1 MQELLASVG
10 SLSSKERKA
19 LAALLKRQGINL
31 YNVAPIFKRP
41 AQEPALLSYAQQRLW
56 FFWQMDPHN
65 TAFNIPAAL
74 QLHGA
79 LNIEALRQ
87 SFEALIERHESLR
100 TTFTQEDAQAVQV
113 IHPSG
118 TFELNVEQA
127 LGLTDAQQP
136 ATINAFVERES
147 DRPFD
152 LEQGP
157 LLRVSLLKL
166 AEDNHVLLV
175 AMHHIVSDGW
185 SVPIM
190 IEELIQFYQGLVRN
204 EPVTLA
210 PLSVQY
216 ADFALWQRHWMEAG
230 EQERQLAY
238 WREQLG
244 GEQPVLQLPMDRPR
258 GAVQSQVGADHSIT
272 IDPALVTRLK
282 HLVKGENC
290 TLFMLLLASFQALLH
305 RYSGQAQIRVGVPV
319 ANRTRAE
326 AERLIGFFVNTL
338 VLKADIDSHMRFRD
352 LLQQVK
358 STALAGQAHQDLPFE
373 QLLDALQPE
382 RSLSYSPMFQ
392 VMLNHQYEDAN
403 LAPSIEGL
411 RISNLGSDRRTAQY
425 ELTLNTVEVADG
437 LSATLS
443 YATDLFDA
451 STIARISRH
460 WVNLLHAVCDDPARA
475 IGDLPLLDDNERHVL
490 LHDFNVSHFKGGHS
504 QFVQQT
510 LEARAEH
517 APDAIALLFAG
528 HTLTYDAL
536 NRRAN
541 RLAHHLIALG
551 VGPEVL
557 VGVAVERSMDMIV
570 GLLAILKAGGA
581 YVPMD
586 PEYPRERLAFMIEDS
601 AISLLLTQATLLEVL
616 PIPEG
621 VHTLLLDQESDWLEA
636 CSDANPPC
644 RNEAGHLAY
653 MIYTSGSTGRPKAV
667 CVTHGPLSMHCQA
680 IGELYEMSPADCEL
694 HFMSFAF
701 DGAHERWLTSLTH
714 GGRLL
719 IRDNTLW
726 SVEQTYA
733 ALEAFGVTV
742 AAFPP
747 VYLQQLAEYAEQ
759 FSTPPAVRIYC
770 FGGDA
775 VPNASFELVKRVLQ
789 PQFIINGYGP
799 TETVVTPLIWKAG
812 REQSCNAAYAPIG
825 KIVGARTAYVLDAD
839 LNPVPLGSAGELYLG
854 GEGLARGYYQR
865 PGLTAER
872 FVVDPFSTEGG
883 RLYRSGDLVR
893 LRGDGVT
900 EYLGR
905 VDHQVKI
912 RGYRIEL
919 GEIEACLQAH
929 PAVGEA
935 VVVALDGPTGKQLV
949 GYVLP
954 LDLKLDTL
962 TEQDQDLLRT
972 AIRDHLKGSLP
983 DYMLPKH
990 LVLLASLPLTPNGK
1004 LDRKALPTPDFS
1016 VTQHHYVAPQTE
1028 AQQQLVQIW
1037 QDVLKL
1043 AQVGIT
1049 DNFFELGGDSIISI
1063 QVVSRARLAGLRLT
1077 PKDLFQHQTIHSLAA
1092 VAQRVEEQT
1101 IDQGPVS
1108 GASPLTPIQQIFF
1121 GIAVP
1126 ERHHWNQSFLLTP
1139 AQPIVPALLAQ
1150 ALTHL
1155 VRHHDALRLTF
1166 TEQHG
1171 HWQAS
1176 HNDAATAQDVL
1187 WQRQADSTEALLEVC
1202 NQAQRSLDLQHG
1214 PLLRAL
1220 LVDMANGE
1228 QRLLLLVHHLVVDG
1242 VSWRILL
1249 EDLQS
1254 AYQALLEQRAIALA
1268 AKTSSFQAWGEQLQ
1282 RYATDAALHEEL
1294 GFWQAHLHDAPDG
1307 LPGAHADDDLS
1318 GVHAQAVSTRLDK
1331 TLTRQLLQQAPAA
1344 YRTQVNDLLLSAL
1357 ARVICRWTAQPSAL
1371 IQLEGHGREDLF
1383 EHLDLTRTVGWFTSV
1398 FPVKLSP
1405 GQQMGD
1411 SIKAVKEQLRAI
1423 PDKGIGYGVLR
1434 YLGDESAQQSL
1445 RALATARITFNYL
1458 GQFDQSFD
1466 ADALF
1471 TPSSEDSGDNQDV
1484 HAPLDNWLS
1493 INGQVYGGELQL
1505 NWTFSERMFDP
1516 VQMQQLADEYSAQLQ
1531 ALVEHCLEIEPGVA
1545 TPSDFPLAKL
1555 NQAQLDNLS
1564 IDSRQLQDLYPLSPM
1579 QQGMLFHAVYE
1590 PEVSAYVN
1598 QLAVDME
1605 GLDCARFIQAW
1616 RSAVERHDILR
1627 TAFLWQEGLAQP
1639 LQAVHKR
1646 LELDVRQLDWRDQP
1660 DVQSA
1665 LLHLA
1670 STDRDAGFDLE
1681 RAPLL
1686 RLTLVRIAEQR
1697 YHLIY
1702 TNHHILMDGWSNSQL
1717 MGEILQSYAGQ
1728 ALSPLVGRFAHYI
1741 GWLQRQDPALSEQF
1755 WRQQLRTLDEPTRL
1769 SGCFGRTRQSEAV
1782 PGGFDA
1788 FEQVLDTQTTQALD
1802 FFARQQKV
1810 TLNSLVQAAWL
1821 ILLQRYSK
1829 QDTVAFGATVA
1840 GRPADLPGVET
1851 QLGLFINTLPIIAC
1865 PQPNHSVASWVAQ
1878 VQAQNLS
1885 LREHEHTAL
1894 HDIQR
1899 WAGLGSQGLF
1909 DNILVFE
1916 NFPVAEALQQ
1926 AAPGNLVL
1934 GEVSDFEQTNY
1945 ALTVAVSSGA
1955 RLSLSYEYRLA
1966 DFDPRTI
1973 RRIATHF
1980 QHLLLEMIRDPAQA
1994 LGQLSLVAQEEAC
2007 ELLEQAVGGHVEYP
2021 REHCVQQLIEAQV
2034 ARTPEAVAVVMGDQS
2049 LTYQALNTQAN
2060 RLAHKLRDLGAGPDQ
2075 LVGLA
2080 VERSLDMAIGLL
2092 AILKSGAGY
2101 VPLDPN
2107 YPQDRLD
2114 YMLADSGVQLLVI
2127 QDALRERLEIAPHI
2141 HTLNLH
2147 DGLQAYSSANPS
2159 PLATAQNLAYVIYTS
2174 GSTGQPKG
2182 VAIAH
2187 AALAEFCR
2195 IAADYSQLSADDRVL
2210 QFATFSFDGFVEQ
2223 FYPTLCLG
2231 ARVVL
2236 RDAAVWDTGRF
2247 YDEVLRHGI
2256 TVADLPAAYW
2266 HLFALDCAAA
2276 GPRTYGNLRQIH
2288 VGGEAM
2294 SAEGLRHWQAV
2305 GMGAVRLLNTYG
2317 PTEATVVSSTQVCDT
2332 LNLDALSE
2340 HGIPI
2345 GRPLPGRALHVLDK
2359 DFGLATVQNLGEL
2372 YIGGHAGLARAY
2384 HNRPALTA
2392 ERFLPNP
2399 FGQPGERLYRTGD
2412 LACRDEIG
2420 TVLYAGRAD
2429 HQVKVRGFRIEL
2441 GEVEACLQGHEAV
2454 REAAVIALDGPTG
2467 KQLVGYAVPND
2478 GAVVLGDANAQQ
2490 SLRSELR
2497 EYLSSHLPDYMV
2509 PSHLSLLSQLPMTP
2523 NGKLDRKALPAPA
2536 FEQARDFRAPQ
2547 SELQKQLAKI
2557 WEATLGLERV
2567 GLDDNFFELGGDSIV
2582 SIQLV
2587 SRARQEG
2594 IRFTPKDLFQHQTIL
2609 GLSGVA
2615 QRSSGL
2621 VIDQG
2626 PVKGATLLIPI
2637 QQAFFED
2644 AIPQRHHWN
2653 QSILLKSR
2661 ETIVPQALDQALQ
2674 QLLQHHDALRLGF
2687 TQQPHGWQAEHL
2699 ASEEHALL
2707 WTREAATAE
2716 QLTAYCNQAQRS
2728 LNLGNGPL
2736 LRALLVTLQDGSQRL
2751 LVVVHHL
2758 VVDGVSWRIL
2768 LEDLQAA
2775 YHAAKS
2781 GQFARLPAKT
2791 SSFQAWGERLRGYAQ
2806 SAQVQQLPYWQQA
2819 LANAPLDLPCDPLA
2833 AQTTPRVCS
2842 VSVGLDAQQ
2851 TRRLLQDAP
2860 AAYRTQVNDLLLT
2873 ALARAVCQWTVQD
2886 STLIQLEGHG
2896 REDLFDD
2903 IDLTRT
2909 LGWFTTTFP
2918 VKLTPGQ
2925 ALGDSLKAI
2934 KEQLRSIPDRGIG
2947 YGALRYL
2954 ADADSRASLKNL
2966 PVPRITFNYLGQLDQ
2981 SFDEHALFIPAGED
2995 GGDNQDEGAPLENWL
3010 NINGQVFAGELKL
3023 EWSFS
3028 TRHFSEQTIHQLARA
3043 YERELVELIEH
3054 CTDGRHTAAT
3064 PSDFPLAQLTQAQLD
3079 SLPIDSGHIQDIYP
3093 LSPMQQGMLFHTL
3106 YTAQNSAYINQMRLD
3121 MDGLDPQRFAQ
3132 AWSTVIARHDILRT
3146 AFFWEG
3152 ELTQPLQVVH
3162 KQVQLPLQTLDIRH
3176 EANPRSVL
3184 DQLAHAELQQG
3195 LDPRHAPLM
3204 RLVLARTGERA
3215 YHLIFTHHHIL
3226 MDGWSNSQLMGE
3238 VVQSYEGVALAPLVG
3253 RYRDYVSWLQDQDA
3267 RADEHFWKQHLPD
3280 LEEPTLLARAIH
3292 PKVVDA
3298 PAGYG
3303 MHRHEHAEASARRL
3317 EAFAREHKVTANS
3330 IVQAAWLLVLQRYTG
3345 HATVAFGAT
3354 VAGRPAQLSGVEQQ
3368 LGLFINT
3375 LPVVATPQ
3383 ATQRV
3388 NAWVQQVQSH
3398 NLALREHEHVPLY
3411 EIQRW
3416 ANRPGEPLFDSIL
3429 VFENYPVA
3437 EALKQAA
3444 SGELSFGQVDD
3455 HEQTSFALTVAIAL
3469 KDTLSISF
3477 AYDRQ
3482 QFSDEAIQGLSGH
3495 LERLLNSMLE
3505 DPQQRLGNLPMLGA
3519 VQHHNQIELWNQTD
3533 TEYPGEVFVQ
3543 RLFEEQ
3549 VRQQPDTTA
3558 LVFDGQSLSYVE
3570 LNHRANRLAHH
3581 LVSLGVGPDTL
3592 VGIAAER
3599 SLEMVVGLLAILKA
3613 GGAYVP
3619 LDPEYPQ
3626 DRLAYMFE
3634 DSGIPL
3640 LLTQSHLMAAL
3651 PIPAQLNCLCLD
3663 VPQAWSDQSTANPCP
3678 PLAPEN
3684 LAYVIYTSGST
3695 GRPKGAGNR
3704 HVALHNRLMWM
3715 QQAYGID
3722 QQDRILQKT
3731 PFSFDVSVWEFFWP
3745 LMMGA
3750 RLVLAGVGDHR
3761 DPARLVQLITD
3772 EQIST
3777 LHFVPSMLQAFVSD
3791 PRANQCTAPLRIIC
3805 SGEALPIDLQ
3815 RQVTAQL
3822 PNTTLTNL
3830 YGPTEAAIDVT
3841 YWACIE
3847 EQRDAVPIG
3856 QPIANLQTYVL
3867 DANLNPLPAGIAGEL
3882 YLAGIGLARG
3892 YHGRPGLTA
3901 ERFVP
3906 SPFVSG
3912 ALLYRT
3918 GDLAHQRPDG
3928 VIEYAGRL
3936 DHQVKIRGLR
3946 IELGEIEAR
3955 LQEQPAVRE
3964 SVVVARDVAG
3974 SQQLVAY
3981 VVPAD
3986 ADVAVSSH
3994 SEWLHAIKQTLR
4006 AGLPDYMVPAYW
4018 VVLDSMPLSPNGKLD
4033 RKALPLPETVSAS
4046 RNRVEPRNAREQQMC
4061 AAWEQVL
4068 GVDQVSITDNFFE
4081 LGGHSLLVLQV
4092 VSKINGLCDLQ
4103 LSLHDFMTHPS
4114 IEALSDNLAL
4124 QGTQLSVPLN
4134 QNASNHSPLFCFHPN
4149 LGMVHSYHP
4158 LASALRDQ
4166 APVYGI
4172 ICRAF
4177 AQGRWSDIEWQEM
4190 INEYVQSIRAVQPN
4204 GPYHLAGWSLGGT
4217 LALEAA
4223 HILET
4228 AGEQVAFVGLIDPP
4242 PPRTLLAYWEA
4253 VEQQERDEQQHA
4265 PEADNGLELFSLLFP
4280 EHAEAARNVL
4290 NAMELGLSSAER
4302 EATFMAWAR
4311 QHVDQGEAVFASLQL
4326 GKQEM
4331 ALGDEISQHMTRL
4344 AQAFAYRAINAPLH
4358 CWWAQNDKG
4367 PAMIETLERTLQD
4380 ALGKDCLHGSVSLP
4394 TDHEGI
4400 IHDPRMIQSLVS
4412 AFLNATR

>member
-56 FFWQMDPHN
+56 FFWQMDPQN

-74 QLHGA
+74 QLRGT
-79 LNIEALRQ
+79 LDTESLRQ
-87 SFEALIERHESLR
+87 SFESLIERHESLR

-113 IHPSG
+113 IHATG
-118 TFELNVEQA
+118 TFHLNTEQA
-127 LGLTDAQQP
+127 LGLTEDQQA
-136 ATINAFVERES
+136 ATIKAFVERES
-147 DRPFD
+147 DKAFD

-157 LLRVSLLKL
+157 LLRVSLLQL

-190 IEELIQFYQGLVRN
+190 IEELIQFYQGLVHQ
-204 EPVTLA
+204 EPVNLA
-210 PLSVQY
+210 PLTVQY

-230 EQERQLAY
+230 EQERQLTY

-244 GEQPVLQLPMDRPR
+244 AEQTVLQLPMDRPR
-258 GAVQSQVGADHSIT
+258 SAVQSQIGADHNIVIAPSL
-272 IDPALVTRLK
+272 AARLK
-282 HLVKGENC
+282 QLVKRENC

-338 VLKADIDSHMRFRD
+338 VLKADIDSQMRFCD

-358 STALAGQAHQDLPFE
+358 STALAAQAHQDLPFE
-373 QLLDALQPE
+373 QLIDALQPE
-382 RSLSYSPMFQ
+382 RSLSYSPIFQ
-392 VMLNHQYEDAN
+392 VMHNHQYEDAN
-403 LAPSIEGL
+403 LAPALDGL
-411 RISNLGSDRRTAQY
+411 QISNLGSDRRTAQY

-451 STIARISRH
+451 STIERISLH
-460 WVNLLHAVCDDPARA
+460 WVNLLHAVCDDPQRA
-475 IGDLPLLDDNERHVL
+475 IGDLPLLDDEERKVL
-490 LHDFNVSHFKGGHS
+490 LQDFNVSHFTGGHQ

-510 LEARAEH
+510 FEARAEQS
-517 APDAIALLFAG
+517 PDAIALLFADQ
-528 HTLTYDAL
+528 TLSYDAL
-536 NRRAN
+536 NRHAN
-541 RLAHHLIALG
+541 RLAHRLMALG

-557 VGVAVERSMDMIV
+557 VGIAVERSMDMIV

-586 PEYPRERLAFMIEDS
+586 PQYPRERLAFMIEDS
-601 AISLLLTQATLLEVL
+601 SIRLLLTQTALLDVL
-616 PIPEG
+616 PIPDG
-621 VHTLLLDQESDWLEA
+621 VQTLLLDQESDWLET
-636 CSDANPPC
+636 CSDANPSW
-644 RNEAGHLAY
+644 RNEPDHLAY

-680 IGELYEMSPADCEL
+680 IGERYEMTPADCEL

-719 IRDNTLW
+719 IRDNNLW
-726 SVEQTYA
+726 SVEQTYG
-733 ALEAFGVTV
+733 ALETFGVTV

-812 REQSCNAAYAPIG
+812 RDQSCNAAYAPIG

-839 LNPVPLGSAGELYLG
+839 LNPVPLGSPGELYLG

-865 PGLTAER
+865 PDLTAER
-872 FVVDPFSTEGG
+872 FVADPFSTCGG

-954 LDLKLDTL
+954 LDLALDTL

-972 AIRDHLKGSLP
+972 TIRDHLKNSLP

-1004 LDRKALPTPDFS
+1004 LDRKALPAPDFS

-1043 AQVGIT
+1043 SQVGVT

-1108 GASPLTPIQQIFF
+1108 GTSPLTPIQQIFF
-1121 GIAVP
+1121 GIAIP

-1139 AQPIVPALLAQ
+1139 AHAIVADVLDRALAQ
-1150 ALTHL
+1150 L
-1155 VRHHDALRLTF
+1155 VSHHDALRLTF
-1166 TEQHG
+1166 SAQNQ
-1171 HWQAS
+1171 HWQAAHTEVAS
-1176 HNDAATAQDVL
+1176 HPDLL
-1187 WQRQADSTEALLEVC
+1187 WHRQAESPEALLALC

-1242 VSWRILL
+1242 VSWRVLL

-1254 AYQALLEQRAIALA
+1254 AYQALLEQRSIKLP

-1282 RYATDAALHEEL
+1282 RYARDTALQAEL
-1294 GFWQAHLHDAPDG
+1294 DFWRAHLQDAPDG
-1307 LPGAHADDDLS
+1307 LPGARQEHDLS
-1318 GVHAQAVSTRLDK
+1318 GAHAHSVSTRLDK
-1331 TLTRQLLQQAPAA
+1331 ALTRQLLQQAPAA

-1357 ARVICRWTAQPSAL
+1357 ARVICRWTGQASAL

-1405 GQQMGD
+1405 GQQMSD

-1423 PDKGIGYGVLR
+1423 PNKGIGYGVLR
-1434 YLGDESAQQSL
+1434 YLGDEASQQSL
-1445 RALATARITFNYL
+1445 RALATPRITFNYL

-1466 ADALF
+1466 DDALF
-1471 TPSSEDSGDNQDV
+1471 RPSSEDSGDNQDAL
-1484 HAPLDNWLS
+1484 APLDNWLS

-1505 NWTFSERMFDP
+1505 DWTFSQHMFAP
-1516 VQMQQLADEYSAQLQ
+1516 SQMQQLADEYSVELR
-1531 ALVEHCLEIEPGVA
+1531 ALIEHCLNTEPGVA
-1545 TPSDFPLAKL
+1545 TPSDFPLASL
-1555 NQAQLDNLS
+1555 DQVQLDNLS

-1579 QQGMLFHAVYE
+1579 QQGMLFHSVYE
-1590 PEVSAYVN
+1590 PEANAYVN
-1598 QLAVDME
+1598 QLAVDMD
-1605 GLDCARFIQAW
+1605 GLDCNRFIQAW
-1616 RSAVERHDILR
+1616 RTAVERHDILR
-1627 TAFLWQEGLAQP
+1627 TAFLWQDDLAQP

-1646 LELDVRQLDWRDQP
+1646 LDLHVRQLDWRDQ
-1660 DVQSA
+1660 DDQQSA
-1665 LLHLA
+1665 LTRLA
-1670 STDRDAGFDLE
+1670 SDDREAGFDLE

-1686 RLTLVRIAEQR
+1686 RLTLVRIADQR

-1717 MGEILQSYAGQ
+1717 MGEVLQSYAGQ
-1728 ALSPLVGRFAHYI
+1728 PLSPLVGRFEHYI
-1741 GWLQRQDPALSEQF
+1741 GWLQRQDPAQSEQF
-1755 WRQQLRTLDEPTRL
+1755 WRNQLRTLDEPTRL
-1769 SGCFGRTRQSEAV
+1769 SACFGRSRQPENLQGEFGV
-1782 PGGFDA
+1782 L
-1788 FEQVLDTQTTQALD
+1788 EQNLDSLTTQALE

-1810 TLNSLVQAAWL
+1810 TLNSLIQAAWL

-1829 QDTVAFGATVA
+1829 QDTVVFGATVA

-1865 PQPNHSVASWVAQ
+1865 AQPNQSVAAWIAQ

-1885 LREHEHTAL
+1885 LREHEHTPL

-1899 WAGLGSQGLF
+1899 WSGLGSQGLF

-1955 RLSLSYEYRLA
+1955 HLSLSYEYRLI
-1966 DFDPRTI
+1966 DFDPDTI
-1973 RRIATHF
+1973 GRIAEHF
-1980 QHLLLEMIRDPAQA
+1980 KHLLLEMIRDAGQA
-1994 LGQLSLVAQEEAC
+1994 LGQLQLVAPQETQA
-2007 ELLEQAVGGHVEYP
+2007 LVDQAVGGDVDYP
-2021 REHCVQQLIEAQV
+2021 RQQCVHQLIEVQA
-2034 ARTPEAVAVVMGDQS
+2034 AKTPQAIAVVMGEQS
-2049 LTYQALNTQAN
+2049 LSYESLNTQAN
-2060 RLAHKLRDLGAGPDQ
+2060 RLAHKLRALGAGADQ

-2080 VERSLDMAIGLL
+2080 VERSLDMAVGLL

-2107 YPQDRLD
+2107 YPQDRLN
-2114 YMLADSGVQLLVI
+2114 YMLDDSGVKLLVI
-2127 QDALRERLEIAPHI
+2127 QDSLRERLDIASHI
-2141 HTLNLH
+2141 QTLNLS
-2147 DGLQAYSSANPS
+2147 DGLDAYGSENPV
-2159 PLATAQNLAYVIYTS
+2159 PVATVQNLAYVIYTS

-2187 AALAEFCR
+2187 AALAEFCS
-2195 IAADYSQLSADDRVL
+2195 IATQYSQLSADDRVL

-2223 FYPTLCLG
+2223 FYPTLCQG
-2231 ARVVL
+2231 AQVVL
-2236 RDAAVWDTGRF
+2236 RDSAIWDTGRF
-2247 YDEVLRHGI
+2247 YEEVLRHGI
-2256 TVADLPAAYW
+2256 TVADLPSAYW

-2294 SAEGLRHWQAV
+2294 SVEGMRHWQSA
-2305 GMGAVRLLNTYG
+2305 GMGGVRLLNTYG

-2332 LNLDALSE
+2332 LDLDSLSE
-2340 HGIPI
+2340 YGIPI
-2345 GRPLPGRALHVLDK
+2345 GLPLPGRALHVLDK
-2359 DFGLATVQNLGEL
+2359 EFCLASAQTMGEL
-2372 YIGGHAGLARAY
+2372 YIGGNTGLARAY
-2384 HNRPALTA
+2384 HGRPALTA
-2392 ERFLPNP
+2392 ERFLPDP
-2399 FGQPGERLYRTGD
+2399 FGKPGERLYRTGD
-2412 LACRDEIG
+2412 LASRDQTG
-2420 TVLYAGRAD
+2420 SVLYAGRAD

-2441 GEVEACLQGHEAV
+2441 GEIEACLQGHEAV

-2467 KQLVGYAVPND
+2467 KQLVGYVVPND
-2478 GAVVLGDANAQQ
+2478 SALALSSGNAQQ
-2490 SLRSELR
+2490 SLRSTLR
-2497 EYLSSHLPDYMV
+2497 EYLNAHLPDYMV
-2509 PSHLSLLSQLPMTP
+2509 PSHLSLLEQLPINP
-2523 NGKLDRKALPAPA
+2523 NGKLDRKALPAPTL
-2536 FEQARDFRAPQ
+2536 EQNQDFRAPQ
-2547 SELQKQLAKI
+2547 TELQKQLATI
-2557 WEATLGLERV
+2557 WEETLGLAQI

-2587 SRARQEG
+2587 SRARRDG

-2609 GLSGVA
+2609 GLSNVA

-2621 VIDQG
+2621 AIEQG
-2626 PVKGATLLIPI
+2626 PVCGTSLLIPI
-2637 QQAFFED
+2637 QQAFFD
-2644 AIPQRHHWN
+2644 DDIPQRHHWN
-2653 QSILLKSR
+2653 QSILLTPR
-2661 ETIVPQALDQALQ
+2661 TAIVPKALGQALQ

-2687 TQQPHGWQAEHL
+2687 TRADSGWQAEHL
-2699 ASEEHALL
+2699 PEDGHGLL
-2707 WTREAATAE
+2707 WIREAATAE
-2716 QLTAYCNQAQRS
+2716 QLTAYCNEAQRS
-2728 LNLGNGPL
+2728 LSLEKGPL
-2736 LRALLVTLQDGSQRL
+2736 LRALLVTMDDGSQRL

-2775 YHAAKS
+2775 YTAAQS
-2781 GQFARLPAKT
+2781 GQAARLPAKT
-2791 SSFQAWGERLRGYAQ
+2791 SSFQAWSKRLQGYAQ
-2806 SAQVQQLPYWQQA
+2806 SLQLQQQLPYWQQT
-2819 LANAPLDLPCDPLA
+2819 LANAPLDLPLDELA
-2833 AQTTPRVCS
+2833 PQQLPRVCS
-2842 VSVGLDAQQ
+2842 VSAGLDANQ

-2873 ALARAVCQWTVQD
+2873 ALARAVCQWTAEA

-2896 REDLFDD
+2896 REELFDD
-2903 IDLTRT
+2903 VDLTRT

-2918 VKLTPGQ
+2918 VKLTPAT

-2934 KEQLRSIPDRGIG
+2934 KEQLRSIPDKGIG

-2954 ADADSRASLKNL
+2954 ADTESQLTLQKL
-2966 PVPRITFNYLGQLDQ
+2966 PTPRITFNYLGQLDQ
-2981 SFDEHALFIPAGED
+2981 SFDEHALFVPATED

-3028 TRHFSEQTIHQLARA
+3028 TGHFSEQTINQLARA
-3043 YERELVELIEH
+3043 YEHELQQLIEH
-3054 CTDGRHTAAT
+3054 CTDGIHAAAT
-3064 PSDFPLAQLTQAQLD
+3064 PSDFPLAHLNQAQLD
-3079 SLPIDSGHIQDIYP
+3079 SLPIESRQIQDIYP

-3106 YTAQNSAYINQMRLD
+3106 YTRKNSAYVNQMRLD
-3121 MDGLDPQRFAQ
+3121 MDGLDPVRFAH

-3152 ELTQPLQVVH
+3152 ELTRPLQVVQ
-3162 KQVQLPLQTLDIRH
+3162 KQVQLPLQTLDMRN
-3176 EANPRSVL
+3176 EADQRSAL

-3195 LDPRHAPLM
+3195 LDPRKAPLL
-3204 RLVLARTGERA
+3204 RLVLVRTGERA
-3215 YHLIFTHHHIL
+3215 FHLVFTHHHIL

-3267 RADEHFWKQHLPD
+3267 LADEHFWKQYLPD
-3280 LEEPTLLARAIH
+3280 LEEPTLLTRAIH
-3292 PKVVDA
+3292 PKTVDSL
-3298 PAGYG
+3298 AGHG
-3303 MHRHEHAEASARRL
+3303 VHRYEQSKADTRRL

-3330 IVQAAWLLVLQRYTG
+3330 IVQAAWLLLLQRYTG
-3345 HATVAFGAT
+3345 HGTVAFGAT
-3354 VAGRPAQLSGVEQQ
+3354 VAGRPAQLNGVEQQ

-3375 LPVVATPQ
+3375 LPVIASPQ

-3388 NAWVQQVQSH
+3388 EAWVQHVQSQ

-3411 EIQRW
+3411 DIQRW
-3416 ANRPGEPLFDSIL
+3416 ANRPGEALFDTIM

-3437 EALKQAA
+3437 EALKEAA

-3455 HEQTSFALTVAIAL
+3455 YEQTSFALTVAVAL

-3482 QFSDEAIQGLSGH
+3482 QFSEQAIQGLSGH
-3495 LERLLNSMLE
+3495 LERLLQSMLE
-3505 DPQQRLGNLPMLGA
+3505 GPQQLLGNLPMLGT
-3519 VQHHNQIELWNQTD
+3519 VQQTIQIEHWNQTH
-3533 TEYPGEVFVQ
+3533 TEYPGEVFVH
-3543 RLFEEQ
+3543 RLFEQQ
-3549 VRQQPDTTA
+3549 VCKQPDTIA
-3558 LVFDGQSLSYVE
+3558 LAFAGQTLSYAE
-3570 LNHRANRLAHH
+3570 LNRRANRLAHH
-3581 LVSLGVGPDTL
+3581 LMGLGVGPDRL

-3599 SLEMVVGLLAILKA
+3599 SLDMVIGLLAILKA

-3626 DRLAYMFE
+3626 DRLGYMFE
-3634 DSGIPL
+3634 DSGIHL
-3640 LLTQSHLMAAL
+3640 LLTQSHLLASL
-3651 PIPAQLNCLCLD
+3651 PIPKQMTHLCLD
-3663 VPQAWSDQSTANPCP
+3663 LPHPWSDQSSENPAA
-3678 PLAPEN
+3678 PLEPEN

-3695 GRPKGAGNR
+3695 GRPKGAANR

-3722 QQDRILQKT
+3722 THDRILQKT

-3745 LMMGA
+3745 LIMGA

-3761 DPARLVQLITD
+3761 DPARLATLITQA
-3772 EQIST
+3772 QIST
-3777 LHFVPSMLQAFVSD
+3777 LHFVPSMLQAFISD
-3791 PRANQCTAPLRIIC
+3791 ARAAQCTAPLRIIC
-3805 SGEALPIDLQ
+3805 SGEALPIELQ
-3815 RQVTAQL
+3815 RQVMAQL
-3822 PNTTLTNL
+3822 PNASLSNL

-3841 YWACIE
+3841 HWACIE
-3847 EQRDAVPIG
+3847 EHRDAVPIG
-3856 QPIANLQTYVL
+3856 QPIASLQTYIL
-3867 DANLNPLPAGIAGEL
+3867 DAHLNPLPAGVAGEL
-3882 YLAGIGLARG
+3882 YLAGTGLARG

-3955 LQEQPAVRE
+3955 LQEHSTVRE
-3964 SVVVARDVAG
+3964 CVVVARDVTG

-3981 VVPAD
+3981 VVPQQPQVGA
-3986 ADVAVSSH
+3986 APNSL
-3994 SEWLHAIKQTLR
+3994 WLQELKHTLR
-4006 AGLPDYMVPAYW
+4006 STLPDYMVPAHW
-4018 VVLDSMPLSPNGKLD
+4018 MSLASMPLSPNGKLD
-4033 RKALPLPETVSAS
+4033 RKALPQPEAVTTSSDRAT
-4046 RNRVEPRNAREQQMC
+4046 PRNALEQHMC
-4061 AAWEQVL
+4061 DAWEQVL
-4068 GVDQVSITDNFFE
+4068 GIRQVSITDNFFE

-4092 VSKINGLCDLQ
+4092 VSRINLLCDLQ

-4114 IEALSDNLAL
+4114 IETLADNLAL
-4124 QGTQLSVPLN
+4124 QSTKLSVPLN
-4134 QNASNHSPLFCFHPN
+4134 QNAGDHAPLFCFHPN

-4158 LASALRDQ
+4158 LAAALRDQ

-4177 AQGRWSDIEWQEM
+4177 AEGHWSAIDWQEM
-4190 INEYVQSIRAVQPN
+4190 LNEYVQSIRAVQPF
-4204 GPYHLAGWSLGGT
+4204 GPYHLAGWSLGGN

-4223 HILET
+4223 HMLEA

-4242 PPRTLLAYWEA
+4242 PPRTQLAYWDA
-4253 VEQQERDEQQHA
+4253 VAQQELSEQQHS
-4265 PEADNGLELFSLLFP
+4265 PSTDNGIELFNLLFP
-4280 EHAEAARNVL
+4280 EHAEAARRVL
-4290 NAMELGLSSAER
+4290 ETMDAPATER
-4302 EATFMAWAR
+4302 EARFMEWAK
-4311 QHVDQGEAVFASLQL
+4311 QHVDQGETVFASLQL

-4344 AQAFAYRAINAPLH
+4344 AHAFAYRALKAPLH

-4367 PAMIETLERTLQD
+4367 PAMIETLEQTLKD
-4380 ALGKDCLHGSVSLP
+4380 ALGQDCLQGSVSLQ

-4400 IHDPRMIQSLVS
+4400 IHDPRMIQSLIS
-4412 AFLNATR
+4412 AFLNAKR